1 MQVLKYREKALK
13 EAGKLRVEGKEY
25 VMQDGDVVFFRFN
38 LIFDSLR
45 RRNSPKMAYLRRIL
59 TVFVLSRY
67 YVIYCLCFVSLMIF
81 LMLLFVMI

>member
-1 MQVLKYREKALK
+1 MSKYKDKKPSMIEFTRK
-13 EAGKLRVEGKEY
+13 Y
-25 VMQDGDVVFFRFN
+25 F

-45 RRNSPKMAYLRRIL
+45 RQNSPKKAYLCQIL
-59 TVFVLSRY
+59 TVFVLHRY

>member
-1 MQVLKYREKALK
+1 MLEEVSKYNASNIYGIFADEC
-13 EAGKLRVEGKEY
+13 VN
-25 VMQDGDVVFFRFN
+25 F
-38 LIFDSLR
+38 IFDSSR
-45 RRNSPKMAYLRRIL
+45 RKNSLKMAYLRQIL

>member
-1 MQVLKYREKALK
+1 MDIRYI
-13 EAGKLRVEGKEY
+13 
-25 VMQDGDVVFFRFN
+25 

-45 RRNSPKMAYLRRIL
+45 RQNSQKMAYLRQIL
-59 TVFVLSRY
+59 TAFVLNRY

>member
-1 MQVLKYREKALK
+1 MKIDIHRNSQLDFVRIVAILL
-13 EAGKLRVEGKEY
+13 
-25 VMQDGDVVFFRFN
+25 VFYN

-45 RRNSPKMAYLRRIL
+45 RQNSQKMAYLRQIL